1 MDVFGQVAAKRREIE
16 EATKMNIAK
25 SFQENISTTTE
36 VEEEKVE
43 KSMNDELDEVHR
55 ELFGDTLG
63 EIEKAVYADTPQNR
77 KLGRVGQE
85 YHRGKGKKDDRKKN
99 KSSNTGDSVYG
110 EVIDKYLFNTFKK
123 SPDDALKQMID
134 DPTTTDRERKVFK
147 KILDDRKEVKS
158 NNLDFDTKTLLTH
171 YVNRQSFP
179 LVRAK
184 MGQELDGHKIGEKNN
199 KNEFWM
205 PKKEYNE
212 KPHHS
217 GHWVSKQELEDFENK
232 AMGGV
237 LKEKHYKSM
246 PIGKE
251 FKDDNGNAW
260 KVVKHLPDY
269 DNGNG
274 GGRIRLKTTNKDGKS
289 KTLGVDVSTIKAIK
303 RSKNLTTGV
312 SSLDKY
318 IRDNF

>member
-16 EATKMNIAK
+16 EAINMNIAK

-63 EIEKAVYADTPQNR
+63 EIEKAVYADTAQNR
-77 KLGRVGQE
+77 KLGRVGRE

-99 KSSNTGDSVYG
+99 KSSNTEDSSYIKFI
-110 EVIDKYLFNTFKK
+110 ERYLFDTFKK

-147 KILDDRKEVKS
+147 KILDYRKEVKS

-205 PKKEYNE
+205 PKKEYNG
-212 KPHHS
+212 KAHHS

-251 FKDDNGNAW
+251 FKDDKGNAW

-274 GGRIRLKTTNKDGKS
+274 GGRIRLKMTNKDGKS

>member
-25 SFQENISTTTE
+25 SFQENLNSEI
-36 VEEEKVE
+36 EEKKVE
-43 KSMNDELDEVHR
+43 KSFDDELNEVHR
-55 ELFGDTLG
+55 ELFGDD
-63 EIEKAVYADTPQNR
+63 IEKAVYADTAQNR
-77 KLGRVGQE
+77 KLGRVGRE
-85 YHRGKGKKDDRKKN
+85 YHRGKGKK
-99 KSSNTGDSVYG
+99 
-110 EVIDKYLFNTFKK
+110 E
-123 SPDDALKQMID
+123 
-134 DPTTTDRERKVFK
+134 
-147 KILDDRKEVKS
+147 EVKS
-158 NNLDFDTKTLLTH
+158 NDLDFDTKTLLTH

-179 LVRAK
+179 LVHAK

-205 PKKEYNE
+205 PKKKYNG
-212 KPHHS
+212 KAHHS

-251 FKDDNGNAW
+251 FKDDKGNAW

-274 GGRIRLKTTNKDGKS
+274 GGRIRLKMTNKDGKS